1 MIRPGEE
8 PKVKTEETPPT
19 TAPLTQKSSK
29 KKKSKASR
37 KKLKAPAH
45 SDADSRDEIAA
56 TWSDDQLE
64 EAYNRNELQAFLV
77 TNPVMKIVQLR
88 MPGSLKGPVTPPSV
102 TTHKLDAV
110 KAVLRLLMDAAIQN
124 TMSEL
129 SEKLKA
135 LVGESEPQTK
145 VETKLEAAPTQLP
158 GSVSPTGSSQ
168 HSHYASAT
176 LLTDSDSSEGVERKQ
191 LGPSGA
197 ATLQTRS
204 QRVSNVTSKTNAPAA
219 ARRSNENPD

>member
-1 MIRPGEE
+1 
-8 PKVKTEETPPT
+8 
-19 TAPLTQKSSK
+19 
-29 KKKSKASR
+29 
-37 KKLKAPAH
+37 
-45 SDADSRDEIAA
+45 
-56 TWSDDQLE
+56 
-64 EAYNRNELQAFLV
+64 
-77 TNPVMKIVQLR
+77 
-88 MPGSLKGPVTPPSV
+88 
-102 TTHKLDAV
+102 
-110 KAVLRLLMDAAIQN
+110 
-124 TMSEL
+124 MSEL

-168 HSHYASAT
+168 HSHYSSAT